1 MERQDID
8 FVEGSVNPGGMG
20 DELYYAFKRDIA
32 SWPTITDDFES
43 AQDEEAYVVYTGN
56 FTMKSGKKFAR
67 LYNTQGEGNVDY
79 ESVGEQDGGMFK
91 NKLSFKYP
99 KVTDKMRAFAKATLN
114 SNVIYVVKSAGQFYV
129 IGHPD
134 FLITTKTS
142 GTSGKKG
149 DDAHGITVEVEALD
163 CTPKPRYE
171 GTLPLSDGSLNCETG
186 VFTPSSGTQV

>member
-20 DELYYAFKRDIA
+20 NELYYAFKRDIA
-32 SWPTITDDFES
+32 SMPTITDDF
-43 AQDEEAYVVYTGN
+43 ALAADEEAFAVYTGN
-56 FTMKSGKKFAR
+56 ITMKTGKKFAR
-67 LYNTQGEGNVDY
+67 VYNTQGEGSVDF
-79 ESVGEQDGGMFK
+79 ESAGEPDGKMFK

-114 SNVIYVVKSAGQFYV
+114 SNVIYVVKSAGLFYV

-134 FLITTKTS
+134 YPITTTPG
-142 GTSGKKG
+142 GTSGKKA
-149 DDAHGITVEVEALD
+149 DDAHGINIEVEALD
-163 CTPKPRYE
+163 CTPLPRYE

-186 VFTPSSGTQV
+186 VFTPTEANAH